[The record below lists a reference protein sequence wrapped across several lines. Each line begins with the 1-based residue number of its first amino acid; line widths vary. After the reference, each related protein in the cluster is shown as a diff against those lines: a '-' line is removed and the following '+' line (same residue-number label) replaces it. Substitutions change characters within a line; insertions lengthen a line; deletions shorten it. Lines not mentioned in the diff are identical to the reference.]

1 MIQTIGNIT
10 QKYEFVLEQLFCL
23 EVMMDEIGCVAPLLG
38 DSKSFRNQNPVCPDP
53 VFNVSRS
60 TKAKMHSVL
69 KDYTNFRYSSSGC
82 KPACL
87 KTVYDVRKIY
97 SSGKLGEYHWIRIYF
112 DDKIQHGKQ
121 ILKYDQ
127 HQLISTF
134 GGELSLWL
142 NLSFLGIIDLVV
154 DVLSPWMSKFTV
166 KLQYKNN

>member
-1 MIQTIGNIT
+1 M
-10 QKYEFVLEQLFCL
+10 L
-23 EVMMDEIGCVAPLLG
+23 DEIGCVAPWLD
-38 DSKSFRNQNPVCPDP
+38 DSESYRNQNPVCPDP

-60 TKAKMHSVL
+60 TKDKMHTVL